1 MFALAK
7 NFGDRVKYANGEFII
22 DDMFMVNGLGSAHK
36 RIPSGGWSGI
46 CIVADTKQCS
56 IPIKTKL
63 GVVMLSQ
70 TEVEILSK
78 IGLLLY
84 PDMNDTVFTGQLTL
98 KEREI
103 CKNKNKEVS
112 K

>member
-1 MFALAK
+1 MKGEKHLKLESEIKILQA
-7 NFGDRVKYANGEFII
+7 NVKELQSQ
-22 DDMFMVNGLGSAHK
+22 LGSAHK

-78 IGLLLY
+78 IGFLLY